1 MDIANVTATRS
12 VLSEPVRMPDAQPVS
27 EPEKDSSIRNEALS
41 VKDRTQGNPADGK
54 KELSD
59 EEKQEKMQE
68 LQKMFQTHD
77 VEISFREDV
86 NRYAVK
92 IKDADSEKVI
102 REIPS
107 DKMLDVFAKMLERE
121 GLLVDEKR

>member
-1 MDIANVTATRS
+1 MDISNVTATRS

-27 EPEKDSSIRNEALS
+27 EPEKDSRIKSEALS
-41 VKDRTQGNPADGK
+41 AKDSMQGDPSDRQNN
-54 KELSD
+54 LFD
-59 EEKQEKMQE
+59 EEKQEKLQE